1 MAARHLLAP
10 IVLLSFICALQAQA
24 AAFAETRRRLCEDD
38 DQGDRNAP
46 CRWLQQSADSRIRQ
60 RGAFCKWRLSGFL
73 RHVAAIE
80 QSKKGDPVRMC
91 LVSIPHP
98 CPKGDDRGRVY
109 KTTNLRT
116 HKSWSLPDS
125 EHMCGGA

>member
-10 IVLLSFICALQAQA
+10 IVLLSFICASQAQA
-24 AAFAETRRRLCEDD
+24 AALPKRVGACAKTTIKAIETHLVDGSNNQPIPGSGSAVRFANGGYQVSYDT
-38 DQGDRNAP
+38 
-46 CRWLQQSADSRIRQ
+46 
-60 RGAFCKWRLSGFL
+60 
-73 RHVAAIE
+73 VAAIE

-116 HKSWSLPDS
+116 HKSWSLPDAQ
-125 EHMCGGA
+125 HMCGGA